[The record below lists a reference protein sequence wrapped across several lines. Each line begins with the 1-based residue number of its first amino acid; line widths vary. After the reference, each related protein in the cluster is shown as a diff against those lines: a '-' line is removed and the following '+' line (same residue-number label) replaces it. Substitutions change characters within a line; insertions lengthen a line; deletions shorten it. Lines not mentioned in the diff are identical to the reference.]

1 MISTIDLRDNIDLDE
16 VIRWV
21 VDNCHSFVEYRV
33 TEILWEIERHD
44 DDAWFKLE
52 VTFTNEEDATLFLLR
67 WS

>member
-1 MISTIDLRDNIDLDE
+1 MIATIDLRDNIDLIE
-16 VIRWV
+16 VTEWL
-21 VDNCHSFVEYRV
+21 VDNCRSFVEYRV